1 MTRNV
6 GRATMPARLALDGW
20 VVLAIRYPFTPHVT
34 VEQQVETVRSA
45 VRWACTPRVV
55 RPGHAGDVGGARRR
69 LGRRIIWRRS
79 RRSPRATTTSG
90 SMRAWVLYAIYDMAN
105 RNRTRAHWAKVPNV
119 VMRESTVEQAPAR
132 YRDLSPID
140 RIHDATPPM
149 LVIHGTRD
157 TLVPVREGEQ
167 FVEAMRDAG
176 RPVDYVPVRGAEH
189 AFDAFAAVTGRTVA
203 AVARDWL
210 GRATRSADT
219 FGGGD
224 GGGA

>member
-1 MTRNV
+1 MALA
-6 GRATMPARLALDGW
+6 GGSAGGHLATLA
-20 VVLAIRYPFTPHVT
+20 AFTPGHDDERVD
-34 VEQQVETVRSA
+34 
-45 VRWACTPRVV
+45 AC
-55 RPGHAGDVGGARRR
+55 VG
-69 LGRRIIWRRS
+69 
-79 RRSPRATTTSG
+79 
-90 SMRAWVLYAIYDMAN
+90 LYAIYDMAN

-119 VMRESTVEQAPAR
+119 VIRATVEQAPAR

-176 RPVDYVPVRGAEH
+176 APSTTCRCGERTRSTRSPPSRGAPRGRGPRLARPH
-189 AFDAFAAVTGRTVA
+189 DAVRRYV
-203 AVARDWL
+203 
-210 GRATRSADT
+210 
-219 FGGGD
+219 GGGD